1 MLDRF
6 RAPRDLLLKGYL
18 ILLINFELRLQAL
31 ELIHQILDTVMNLI
45 LIDRITRR
53 ALSEA
58 HLAILL
64 PMLLFDFL
72 KWGKLLS
79 GIAAWSAAS
88 IRAHRCAVVLI
99 VPHLVFE
106 HKMACGASLA
116 LHDKSIE
123 DGTHVPVQ
131 RIELGWRISQAM
143 RANWLL
149 NRVWASLIV

>member
-72 KWGKLLS
+72 K
-79 GIAAWSAAS
+79 
-88 IRAHRCAVVLI
+88 
-99 VPHLVFE
+99 
-106 HKMACGASLA
+106 
-116 LHDKSIE
+116 
-123 DGTHVPVQ
+123 
-131 RIELGWRISQAM
+131 
-143 RANWLL
+143 
-149 NRVWASLIV
+149 